1 MILLNVLC
9 SSMQQA
15 HDLAE
20 VLLLEHLWV
29 DAFIGEEGQLMK
41 RRKKETIEETRVKV
55 QGMTRAVLYDR
66 VNQRIRELYPYDMPI
81 LYAVPIVSMDWEQS
95 EHLLKDTS
103 EEE

>member
-1 MILLNVLC
+1 MMLLNVLC

-20 VLLLEHLWV
+20 VLLLERLWV
-29 DAFIGEEGQLMK
+29 DAYIGVEGQLMK
-41 RRKKETIEETRVKV
+41 RRKKETVEETRVKV
-55 QGMTRAVLYDR
+55 QGMTRTALYDR
-66 VNQRIRELYPYDMPI
+66 INQRIRELYPYDMPI